1 MSLGQREIA
10 KIPNDSV
17 VALWFRARKRL
28 WTSARPT
35 SIPFSWTKYML
46 PSEQNSSSQS
56 IAAAVKDLMRRKQ
69 VPERQHGKKLGE
81 ILGLSYSQA
90 HRKLNT
96 GANWTIAQLQQVAEH
111 FGESLVSIGVGD
123 GSASAAATPGAM
135 VEGRFVVAAGQ
146 YEYPCVAWL
155 GDQLHT
161 ARRVDFV
168 AYQAD
173 GIWRIV
179 DPSQCPANSAQYKL
193 NRLEIVLKYPEAPTV
208 AILGDKRNAVEL
220 MREVLNGSGI
230 RTTTFQNATSLER
243 TLHEGAKFDGYV
255 LDWIIGPR
263 TTEGLIKQIRYL
275 PGPVVPVF
283 VLTEEAASGQADQE
297 ELARVINQ
305 LDVKVRENPIRLR
318 TFTAELHKAL
328 GD

>member
-1 MSLGQREIA
+1 
-10 KIPNDSV
+10 
-17 VALWFRARKRL
+17 
-28 WTSARPT
+28 
-35 SIPFSWTKYML
+35 ML

-81 ILGLSYSQA
+81 ILNLSYSQA

-123 GSASAAATPGAM
+123 GGRSAAPTPGAM

-146 YEYPCVAWL
+146 YEYPCVAWI

-161 ARRVDFV
+161 ARRVDLV

-179 DPSQCPANSAQYKL
+179 DPAQCPANSAQYKL
-193 NRLEIVLKYPEAPTV
+193 NRLEIILKHPEAPRV
-208 AILGDKRNAVEL
+208 AILGDKRESVEL
-220 MREVLNGSGI
+220 MCGVLDESGI
-230 RTTTFQNATSLER
+230 RTTTFQNATALER

-255 LDWIIGPR
+255 LDWILGPR
-263 TTEGLIKQIRYL
+263 TAEGLIKQIRYL
-275 PGPVVPVF
+275 PGPAVPVF
-283 VLTEEAASGQADQE
+283 VLTEEASSGQADQE
-297 ELARVINQ
+297 ELARVIIQ
-305 LDVKVRENPIRLR
+305 LDVKVREKPVRLR
-318 TFTAELHKAL
+318 TFSAELHKSL